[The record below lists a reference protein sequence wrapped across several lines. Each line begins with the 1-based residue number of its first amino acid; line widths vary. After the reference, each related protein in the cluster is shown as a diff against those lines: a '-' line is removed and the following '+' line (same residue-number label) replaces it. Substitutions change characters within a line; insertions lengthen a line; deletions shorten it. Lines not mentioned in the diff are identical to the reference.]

1 MNSRNE
7 LMPSARSKIAEQ
19 IISYRLIAIIRLN
32 NSSSVQATLSCLVQ
46 GGVKALEITSNT
58 PDFCLH
64 IELARQ
70 QFPTAL
76 VGAGTIL
83 NSELA
88 KQAVA
93 AGAQFLV
100 TPNVNV
106 DVVDIAHDNNIPVLM
121 GATTPTEIA
130 NAITYGADIV
140 KLFPANALSID
151 YYQALRGPF
160 ADTPMFAVGGI
171 SPDNADA
178 WLSSGI
184 QGVGIGS
191 ELAKEITRESK
202 VTEHIHFIKQF
213 IKGNY

>member
-7 LMPSARSKIAEQ
+7 LMPSARNKIAQQ
-19 IISYRLIAIIRLN
+19 IISYKLIAIIRLH
-32 NSSSVQATLSCLVQ
+32 NSCSVQATLNCLVQ
-46 GGVKALEITSNT
+46 GGVRALEITSNT

-70 QFPTAL
+70 QFPTVL

-88 KQAVA
+88 KQAIA

-100 TPNVNV
+100 TPNVNA
-106 DVVDIAHDNNIPVLM
+106 DVVQIAHANNIPVLM

-130 NAITYGADIV
+130 NAIAYGADIV

-151 YYQALRGPF
+151 YYQALKGPF

-171 SPDNADA
+171 SPNNTSA

-184 QGVGIGS
+184 QGVGVGS
-191 ELAKEITRESK
+191 ELAKEIISQHAM
-202 VTEHIHFIKQF
+202 TEHIRFIKQF
-213 IKGNY
+213 IESIY

>member
-1 MNSRNE
+1 
-7 LMPSARSKIAEQ
+7 MPSARNKIAQQ
-19 IISYRLIAIIRLN
+19 IISHKLIAIIRLN

-46 GGVKALEITSNT
+46 GGVNALEITSNT

-70 QFPTAL
+70 QFPAVL

-83 NSELA
+83 NRELA
-88 KQAVA
+88 KQAIA

-100 TPNVNV
+100 TPNVNA
-106 DVVDIAHDNNIPVLM
+106 DVVEIAHDNNIPVLM

-130 NAITYGADIV
+130 NAIAYGADIV

-151 YYQALRGPF
+151 YYQALKGPF
-160 ADTPMFAVGGI
+160 ANTPMFAVGGI
-171 SPDNADA
+171 SSNNASA

-184 QGVGIGS
+184 QGVGVGS
-191 ELAKEITRESK
+191 ELAKEITSENAM
-202 VTEHIHFIKQF
+202 TEHIRFIKQF
-213 IKGNY
+213 MNSVYE